1 MLFSSPVL
9 YLPLKPILQDVFYF
23 FCTVSSSTDTADLSA
38 NLHVDLSADTC
49 MLHTTSLHNANAYG
63 GIFK

>member
-9 YLPLKPILQDVFYF
+9 YLPLESILPVVLYF
-23 FCTVSSSTDTADLSA
+23 FCTVSSSTVVADLSA

-49 MLHTTSLHNANAYG
+49 VLHTTSLHSANAYG
-63 GIFK
+63 GIFN

>member
-9 YLPLKPILQDVFYF
+9 YLPLEPILQAVLYF
-23 FCTVSSSTDTADLSA
+23 FCTVSSSTVAADLSA

-49 MLHTTSLHNANAYG
+49 VLHATSLNSASAYG
-63 GIFK
+63 SIFK